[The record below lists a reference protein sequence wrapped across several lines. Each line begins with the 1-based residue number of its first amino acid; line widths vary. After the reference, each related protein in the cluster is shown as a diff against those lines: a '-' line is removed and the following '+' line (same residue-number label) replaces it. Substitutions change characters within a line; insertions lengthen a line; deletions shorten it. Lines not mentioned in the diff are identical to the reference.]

1 MQIDSAG
8 GSLPRR
14 ELSTG
19 LRDGD
24 GCAAGESAFLAASSQ
39 QLEAKSPCTF
49 GRPLIHPSTGPQG
62 LFSSRLKAEGSKLR
76 LLTRTPSHSCAAGWI
91 PRPQSRPRSQQ
102 GGVFATKRL
111 SVSMRKAL
119 SIPRKTCP
127 IWTSISLVQV
137 ATGRIKR
144 IHKLMVS
151 SIYHMKL
158 YFPVSIFLAVDH
170 HIFAL
175 LKYSYIYSVL
185 WYNAGRQ

>member
-1 MQIDSAG
+1 MTLSPKRGNDAAG

-14 ELSTG
+14 ELPTG

-24 GCAAGESAFLAASSQ
+24 GS
-39 QLEAKSPCTF
+39 
-49 GRPLIHPSTGPQG
+49 
-62 LFSSRLKAEGSKLR
+62 
-76 LLTRTPSHSCAAGWI
+76 AAGWI

-102 GGVFATKRL
+102 GGVFAAKRL
-111 SVSMRKAL
+111 TVSMRKAL

-127 IWTSISLVQV
+127 IWTSTSLVQV

>member
-1 MQIDSAG
+1 M
-8 GSLPRR
+8 RR
-14 ELSTG
+14 RRISFP
-19 LRDGD
+19 
-24 GCAAGESAFLAASSQ
+24 GCQ

-102 GGVFATKRL
+102 GGVFAAKRL
-111 SVSMRKAL
+111 TVSMRKAL
-119 SIPRKTCP
+119 SILRTTCP
-127 IWTSISLVQV
+127 IWISISLVQV

-151 SIYHMKL
+151 STYHMKL
-158 YFPVSIFLAVDH
+158 YFPVSLF
-170 HIFAL
+170 FGSRP
-175 LKYSYIYSVL
+175 SYICFIKILLHLFCFVV
-185 WYNAGRQ
+185 

>member
-1 MQIDSAG
+1 M
-8 GSLPRR
+8 RR
-14 ELSTG
+14 RRISFP
-19 LRDGD
+19 
-24 GCAAGESAFLAASSQ
+24 GCQ

-62 LFSSRLKAEGSKLR
+62 LFSSRLKAQSFIRSHARPATHAPQAGSLG
-76 LLTRTPSHSCAAGWI
+76 LNLD
-91 PRPQSRPRSQQ
+91 QSQQ
-102 GGVFATKRL
+102 GGVFAAKRL
-111 SVSMRKAL
+111 TVSMRKAL
-119 SIPRKTCP
+119 SLPRKTCP

-185 WYNAGRQ
+185 WYNAGRH